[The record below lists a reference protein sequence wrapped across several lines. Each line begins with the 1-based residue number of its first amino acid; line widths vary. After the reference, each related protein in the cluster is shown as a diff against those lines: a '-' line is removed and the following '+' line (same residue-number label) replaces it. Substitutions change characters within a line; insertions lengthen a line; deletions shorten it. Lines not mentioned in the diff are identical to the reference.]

1 MFVLG
6 QTQRESLCV
15 LSSCLPLPPLCAVG
29 IYTCKALIVHLMYL
43 HVPETCICNY
53 PEEGSGTQLFCLTPL
68 PTFGE

>member
-15 LSSCLPLPPLCAVG
+15 LSSCLPPLPLCAVG
-29 IYTCKALIVHLMYL
+29 ISTYYALN
-43 HVPETCICNY
+43 VPETCICNY
-53 PEEGSGTQLFCLTPL
+53 PEEGSGIQLFRLTPL